1 MHIKKFFSLLLVS
14 AMLVPSLIPA
24 ANAESEPSL
33 IITLDAGHGINSDG
47 DGTGTSG
54 AVEFGGVN
62 EVYYNWE
69 IANHCKQ
76 RLEEYGVLVYMTKES
91 VEHDPSFDDRVIPAS
106 KNGSVA
112 FISIHNNYS
121 DNPNAR
127 GTQIYTVND
136 NYNSEMYTNTIKLA
150 NRIMTRLNKD
160 AGTTKNADPYFVN
173 SQTNS
178 KHPDGSLQEYYGV
191 LWRAKRY
198 SEGKT
203 RGSKLL
209 AGMIVECAFLS
220 NKNDVE
226 EFMLKP
232 EKLKA
237 LGYAIADGIADH
249 YKLTLLS
256 EQTEEITTDF
266 LTEDITEENTAY
278 ASQNATENIVNE
290 HGNGTKYIIPIIVG
304 IVALA
309 AVGTAVCIVVSK
321 KKKT

>member
-1 MHIKKFFSLLLVS
+1 
-14 AMLVPSLIPA
+14 MLVPSLTPTA
-24 ANAESEPSL
+24 SAENEPSL

-69 IANHCKQ
+69 IANHCKD
-76 RLEEYGVLVYMTKES
+76 RLEEYGVLVYMTKDS
-91 VEHDPSFDDRVIPAS
+91 VGDDPSFDNRVIPAS

-121 DNPNAR
+121 DNSSAR

-136 NYNSEMYTNTIKLA
+136 NYNSEMYTNTMKLA

-178 KHPDGSLQEYYGV
+178 THPDGSLQEYYGV

-220 NKNDVE
+220 NKKDVE

-237 LGYAIADGIADH
+237 LGYAIANGIADH
-249 YKLTLLS
+249 YKLTLL
-256 EQTEEITTDF
+256 TEETEEVTTD
-266 LTEDITEENTAY
+266 LVTEDITEDNTAY
-278 ASQNATENIVNE
+278 ASQNATENNENE
-290 HGNGTKYIIPIIVG
+290 HGSGTKYIVPIIVG
-304 IVALA
+304 VVALA
-309 AVGTAVCIVVSK
+309 AVGATVCIFVSI